1 MICSLLVCANQ
12 GAVKMKFPLVVKVL
26 SYHSVVYAENIGKRL
41 CVHVSQARNPK
52 ISMLQRFAHTAA
64 QTSAVLA
71 LLIAS

>member
-1 MICSLLVCANQ
+1 MQ
-12 GAVKMKFPLVVKVL
+12 FPLVIKVL

-41 CVHVSQARNPK
+41 CVHVSQARIPE

-71 LLIAS
+71 SFIAN